1 MRAQW
6 AGRPLLW
13 HIYAQAEN
21 AHWDKLEAFL
31 GLYLQG
37 LSPLAQA
44 ALGDVWRA
52 WNAGQGMAASWQA
65 LQLHWPEVAEHAERW
80 AVQQAAR
87 RDLAAGA
94 GAVLPK
100 LAMIRGLEIR
110 IPHPNPDISMK
121 TAQEMKPNSVALID
135 GQPWLIQKAEF
146 TKSGRNSAI
155 VKMKLKNLLSGSSTE
170 TVYKADDKMEPVI
183 LDRAK
188 VTYSYF
194 SEPNYVF
201 MDEEFNQ
208 YELNQDDLESVLP
221 FIVDGMTD
229 VCEAVFFEGKVVS
242 VDLPTTIVRQIT
254 YTEGSAR
261 GDTSGKV
268 MKPAKLSNGTEVK
281 VADFCEI
288 DDWIEIDTRTGE
300 YKSRAKAP
308 V

>member
-1 MRAQW
+1 
-6 AGRPLLW
+6 
-13 HIYAQAEN
+13 
-21 AHWDKLEAFL
+21 
-31 GLYLQG
+31 
-37 LSPLAQA
+37 
-44 ALGDVWRA
+44 
-52 WNAGQGMAASWQA
+52 
-65 LQLHWPEVAEHAERW
+65 
-80 AVQQAAR
+80 
-87 RDLAAGA
+87 
-94 GAVLPK
+94 
-100 LAMIRGLEIR
+100 
-110 IPHPNPDISMK
+110 MK

-183 LDRAK
+183 LDRVD
-188 VTYSYF
+188 VTYSYY

-201 MDEEFNQ
+201 MDAEFNQ
-208 YELNQDDLESVLP
+208 YELNKDDLESVMP
-221 FIVDGMTD
+221 YIVDGMTD

-268 MKPAKLSNGTEVK
+268 MKPAKLSNGTEIK
-281 VADFCEI
+281 VADFCNI